1 MIICQWENK
10 APAKLRHVTVDCL
23 VIKDSKILLIKRSDK
38 TLTEP
43 GKYALPGGYLDRDE
57 TPTEGAIRELLEE
70 TGYQA
75 KKATFFRIIGNPNRP
90 GDDRQSLDL
99 VFTVEEVEKV
109 GESDDEV
116 TEITWFELT
125 NLPDLNNIAFDHYE
139 SIQRYMEHK
148 KQNFSLPILDI

>member
-1 MIICQWENK
+1 MIVCELENK
-10 APAKLRHVTVDCL
+10 DLVKLRHVTVDCI
-23 VIKDSKILLIKRSDK
+23 VIIENKILLVRRSTDS
-38 TLTEP
+38 LVEP

-75 KKATFFRIIGNPNRP
+75 RQATLFRIVGSPNRP
-90 GDDRQSLDL
+90 GDDRQAIDF
-99 VFTVEEVEKV
+99 VFTVEEVQQV
-109 GESDDEV
+109 GEADNEV
-116 TEITWFELT
+116 TEVSWFELT

-148 KQNFSLPILDI
+148 KQEFELPILDI